1 MEVLKFIV
9 ANFDNIIAIL
19 VILLA
24 IICALVALRYPTL
37 KNTLIQLVTEA
48 EIKFPFKE
56 SGELKKSF
64 VLNEIYKI
72 LPGWMKTF
80 VTYSMLSW
88 MIEKSLVVAKELW
101 GNNEEIGKY
110 IDEMKKI
117 IMYEN
122 QEKMSLIES
131 QYNTTTE

>member
-9 ANFDNIIAIL
+9 SNFDNIIAIL

-117 IMYEN
+117 LMYEN

>member
-9 ANFDNIIAIL
+9 DNFDNIIAIL

-37 KNTLIQLVTEA
+37 KNTLIQLVTQA

-117 IMYEN
+117 LMYEN

>member
-9 ANFDNIIAIL
+9 SNFDNIIAIL

-48 EIKFPFKE
+48 EIKFPIKE

-88 MIEKSLVVAKELW
+88 MIEKALVVAKELW

>member
-1 MEVLKFIV
+1 MEVLKFII

-117 IMYEN
+117 LMYEN

>member
-9 ANFDNIIAIL
+9 DNFDNIIAIL

-117 IMYEN
+117 LMYEN

>member
-24 IICALVALRYPTL
+24 IICSLVALRYPTL

-117 IMYEN
+117 LMYEN
-122 QEKMSLIES
+122 QEKMSLIVS

>member
-48 EIKFPFKE
+48 EIKFPIKE

-80 VTYSMLSW
+80 GTYSMLSW
-88 MIEKSLVVAKELW
+88 MIEKSLVVEKELW

-117 IMYEN
+117 LMYEN

>member
-1 MEVLKFIV
+1 
-9 ANFDNIIAIL
+9 
-19 VILLA
+19 
-24 IICALVALRYPTL
+24 
-37 KNTLIQLVTEA
+37 
-48 EIKFPFKE
+48 
-56 SGELKKSF
+56 
-64 VLNEIYKI
+64 
-72 LPGWMKTF
+72 MKTF

-88 MIEKSLVVAKELW
+88 MIEKALVVAKALW